1 MVAYCPRETFSR
13 PLISEGSN
21 MLLGLHFEWMLDTA
35 IFLGNPPCALGCACH
50 ICLPTLTV
58 TAAEQT
64 SSPWLP
70 LSSRVSLVNNN
81 NNNDDNNN
89 DNNLEAFPVSFVNHL
104 LGWGGG
110 CLSEKFSIFY
120 KQLIC
125 LLKLVSCYT
134 PNRDHNSL

>member
-1 MVAYCPRETFSR
+1 MVVYCPRETFSR

-35 IFLGNPPCALGCACH
+35 IFLGSPPCALGRACH

-70 LSSRVSLVNNN
+70 LPSRVSLVNNN
-81 NNNDDNNN
+81 NNND

-125 LLKLVSCYT
+125 LLKLVPGYT